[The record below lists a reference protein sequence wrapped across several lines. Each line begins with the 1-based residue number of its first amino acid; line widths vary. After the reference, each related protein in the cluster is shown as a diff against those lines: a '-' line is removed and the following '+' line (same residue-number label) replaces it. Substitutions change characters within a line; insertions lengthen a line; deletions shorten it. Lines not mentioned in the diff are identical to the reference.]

1 MINEF
6 GKTYNIFTIP
16 TSPSTLMRILD
27 LKQWECNPDPMTTP
41 CDEIMEFSEFQLTCP
56 QGHEFVKT
64 LHGIA
69 RYPYCPVC
77 GE

>member
-6 GKTYNIFTIP
+6 GKEYNIFSIP
-16 TSPSTLMRILD
+16 RSPNTLMRILNF
-27 LKQWECNPDPMTTP
+27 KQWGCNPDPIATP
-41 CDEIMEFSEFQLTCP
+41 VDIIMGFPEYQLTCP